1 MACTVTNIAV
11 ARDMHTVSKIFRCSY
26 LEGANESGID
36 FLCATRHHT
45 KYFSSDL
52 ESFVAG
58 FYLLIEVATR
68 LHQQSKTQNKHVAST
83 QRIHSF
89 RILDLGH

>member
-11 ARDMHTVSKIFRCSY
+11 ARDIQCQKYFVVLIWKGQTSQGLTSCVR
-26 LEGANESGID
+26 LGIN
-36 FLCATRHHT
+36 T

-89 RILDLGH
+89 RILD